1 MQHAGEEKENTG
13 EDARRNGKDKWDK
26 ANILLRPVGGLLTAG
41 AVALVGFIGSSFLDK
56 REMSSRNFQLYSQL
70 MSQREGAESALR
82 KDMFNSIISSFVGK
96 EVPEA
101 LLDEKLLNLELL
113 AYNFHESLNLKPLFL
128 HLRKRIRSSRDPD
141 REEYV
146 ARLTRVAREVANR
159 QTAVLKE
166 AGPSFWASVDFDE
179 IDQRKYRRLPKRFH
193 WMSTRSREPSS
204 SRC

>member
-1 MQHAGEEKENTG
+1 MRHAGEEKEHTR
-13 EDARRNGKDKWDK
+13 EDAGRNGKDKWDK

-41 AVALVGFIGSSFLDK
+41 AVALVGFIGSSFLGE

-96 EVPEA
+96 EAPEA

-128 HLRKRIRSSRDPD
+128 HLRKQIRSSRDPD
-141 REEYV
+141 REEYM
-146 ARLTRVAREVANR
+146 ARLRRVAREVAYR

-166 AGPSFWASVDFDE
+166 AGQSFWVSVDFDE
-179 IDQRKYRRLPKRFH
+179 IDQRKN
-193 WMSTRSREPSS
+193 PSVS
-204 SRC
+204 ETLSLGVD

>member
-13 EDARRNGKDKWDK
+13 EDPRRHGKDKWDK

-82 KDMFNSIISSFVGK
+82 KDMFNSIISSFVGR

-128 HLRKRIRSSRDPD
+128 HLRKRIRSSRDRPSW
-141 REEYV
+141 RNTNSSV
-146 ARLTRVAREVANR
+146 A
-159 QTAVLKE
+159 
-166 AGPSFWASVDFDE
+166 PSVV
-179 IDQRKYRRLPKRFH
+179 
-193 WMSTRSREPSS
+193 
-204 SRC
+204 